1 MQEPYLS
8 RRLRVRD
15 NREVTLR
22 TVAATDGDEI
32 IQAFERLSSDAR
44 YNRFMQHKKQLM
56 PDALEKGLNPQPG
69 RGFALLATIP
79 AADGI
84 DIVGGAQYVIADDTR
99 ATTCEFAITVAEDW
113 RGTGLATELMK
124 TLLRR
129 APDDGY
135 TTMEGSV
142 IAANMPMLALARK
155 LGFEVQRMPDDATVV
170 LVTRALKPARLNAL
184 GPVNLTANTAA
195 APQPSDQ

>member
-22 TVAATDGDEI
+22 TAAATDGDEI

-79 AADGI
+79 ASDGI

-155 LGFEVQRMPDDATVV
+155 LGFEVQRMSDDATVV
-170 LVTRALKPARLNAL
+170 LVTRALEPARLNAL

-195 APQPSDQ
+195 APQPSNQ